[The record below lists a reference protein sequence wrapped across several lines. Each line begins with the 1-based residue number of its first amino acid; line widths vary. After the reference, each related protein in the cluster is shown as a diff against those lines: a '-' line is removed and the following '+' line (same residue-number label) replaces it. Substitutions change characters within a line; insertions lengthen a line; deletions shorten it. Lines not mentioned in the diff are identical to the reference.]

1 MKIDIKTLLT
11 ADAGADSPPAELI
24 IVNNNHHFSDD
35 RTTTTTR
42 REDTRSSLGMMEN
55 LTDMWDRDLEE
66 SIARKSKLLTGGLK
80 LPDGGAKAR
89 DYVERLR
96 AELERRRLRRIQQ
109 AEEREKPVRS
119 ERTGLKRAADDAIEV
134 DPPPEA
140 PMQSQYA
147 SSFVQRIE
155 GDIDSRRGG
164 PFDEDLCVLSRCDKR
179 TKSQNGQFSK
189 RGRGKN
195 GLSRKERES
204 MGFIS
209 RQNSF
214 EPCSSNSENN
224 SRKSANRDQTVRS
237 SRQIPFEPCS
247 FHSENNSRKSDNGD
261 QPVRS
266 SPYGALHQLK
276 RKFFSSVGKSD
287 DCQAL
292 SLYTLKSK
300 KEKMVILDDD
310 DELRIEEKSKAIE
323 EPTPREDP
331 QSIDIHY
338 SDLQCLTPEA
348 YLTSPIMNF
357 YIQFL
362 QGPSSPADEA
372 RYAYHFFNT
381 YFYKKLQDA
390 VSYQKND
397 KVAFFIKF
405 RRWWK
410 GVNIFQK
417 AYILLPIH
425 ESLHWSLAII
435 CIPDKEDESGP
446 IVLHLDSLGYHS
458 SESIFD
464 NIKRF
469 LKEEWNF
476 LNNDSCPVDVPI
488 ADRIWKHLP
497 RKIEHKKITVPQQEN
512 DYDCGL
518 FVLYFMERFIEEAPQ
533 RLRKDDL
540 AMFGRQW
547 FRPEEASSLRG
558 KIKSIL
564 VSEFRKSEGEW
575 ELGCL
580 PSGSE
585 RASSSERINIS

>member
-1 MKIDIKTLLT
+1 MIENL
-11 ADAGADSPPAELI
+11 AEL
-24 IVNNNHHFSDD
+24 S
-35 RTTTTTR
+35 
-42 REDTRSSLGMMEN
+42 
-55 LTDMWDRDLEE
+55 DRDLEE
-66 SIARKSKLLTGGLK
+66 SIVRKLKLLTGGLK
-80 LPDGGAKAR
+80 LPDGGAKAK

-96 AELERRRLRRIQQ
+96 AELQRRRLRRFQQ
-109 AEEREKPVRS
+109 DAEEREKPVRS

-140 PMQSQYA
+140 PMQSQFA
-147 SSFVQRIE
+147 SRFVQRIE
-155 GDIDSRRGG
+155 GNIDSRSGG
-164 PFDEDLCVLSRCDKR
+164 PFDEDLCVLSRCDKL

-189 RGRGKN
+189 RGREKN

-209 RQNSF
+209 RQLSF
-214 EPCSSNSENN
+214 EPRSSNSENN
-224 SRKSANRDQTVRS
+224 GRKSA
-237 SRQIPFEPCS
+237 
-247 FHSENNSRKSDNGD
+247 NGD

-266 SPYGALHQLK
+266 SLCGALHQLK

-300 KEKMVILDDD
+300 KEKTVILDDD
-310 DELRIEEKSKAIE
+310 EELRIEEKSKAIE
-323 EPTPREDP
+323 EPTPSGATIYYPSREDP

-338 SDLQCLTPEA
+338 SDLQCLAPEA

-362 QGPSSPADEA
+362 QRPSSPADEA
-372 RYAYHFFNT
+372 RCSYHFFNT

-397 KVAFFIKF
+397 KEAFFIKF

-458 SESIFD
+458 
-464 NIKRF
+464 N
-469 LKEEWNF
+469 
-476 LNNDSCPVDVPI
+476 
-488 ADRIWKHLP
+488 RIWKHLP
-497 RKIEHKKITVPQQEN
+497 RKIERGKITVPQQEN

-533 RLRKDDL
+533 RLRKHDL
-540 AMFGRQW
+540 AMFGRKW

-564 VSEFRKSEGEW
+564 VSEFRKLEGEW
-575 ELGCL
+575 ELGRL

-585 RASSSERINIS
+585 RASSSERINIC